1 MVKIKKS
8 FLTPKWLVVKTMYE
22 QGTNGSDK
30 YGTNFTIGGELDKL
44 TREFVDIIGEFTH
57 EFGWDCVIE
66 GVKMDLWKERIW
78 SLIENAG
85 LLPDIACR
93 HLLIVA
99 VSNTI
104 TFLLYN
110 LAIFTN
116 NLFTSLINACL
127 LVFVTGCHFLF
138 LSSLS
143 HVPNKQIASEVCIFQ
158 RSP

>member
-8 FLTPKWLVVKTMYE
+8 FLTPKWLEVKLMYE

-30 YGTNFTIGGELDKL
+30 YGTNFAIGGELDKL

-85 LLPDIACR
+85 LLPDIAWKDD
-93 HLLIVA
+93 LAKEQAEKIVDEA
-99 VSNTI
+99 NDDVWEMTEEELEEEIYKTI
-104 TFLLYN
+104 
-110 LAIFTN
+110 
-116 NLFTSLINACL
+116 
-127 LVFVTGCHFLF
+127 
-138 LSSLS
+138 
-143 HVPNKQIASEVCIFQ
+143 K
-158 RSP
+158 